1 MSGFIALLTK
11 NHMHKKIIL
20 AGLVL
25 AGLSGCGMQGP
36 LYLPPNPDDS
46 YLSRIEKTL
55 NEMTGQTTAVIAEP
69 KDDADVVITDPE
81 KLDIEKASNE
91 KAGKSDTASSIN
103 ETGKSAELDSNV
115 IHETDKPAEK

>member
-1 MSGFIALLTK
+1 
-11 NHMHKKIIL
+11 MHKKIIL

-36 LYLPPNPDDS
+36 LYLTPNPDDS

-69 KDDADVVITDPE
+69 KDDADVVITDPD

-103 ETGKSAELDSNV
+103 ETEESAELDSNV

>member
-1 MSGFIALLTK
+1 MSGFIALFTK
-11 NHMHKKIIL
+11 NHMYKKIIL
-20 AGLVL
+20 ATFVL

-69 KDDADVVITDPE
+69 KDDAEVVITDPE
-81 KLDIEKASNE
+81 KLEIKKASNE
-91 KAGKSDTASSIN
+91 KAGKSGTASSMN
-103 ETGKSAELDSNV
+103 ETEKSAELDSNV

>member
-1 MSGFIALLTK
+1 MSGFIALHTK

-91 KAGKSDTASSIN
+91 EAGKSDIASPMN
-103 ETGKSAELDSNV
+103 QTEKAAELDSNI